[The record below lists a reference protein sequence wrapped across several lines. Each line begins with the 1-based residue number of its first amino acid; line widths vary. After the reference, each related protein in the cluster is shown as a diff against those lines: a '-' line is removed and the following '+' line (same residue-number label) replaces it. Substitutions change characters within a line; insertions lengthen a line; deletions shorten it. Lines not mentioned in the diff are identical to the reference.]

1 METLIRA
8 PNVVKPL
15 KILENACH
23 EFHELTRNAFIL
35 GHARRDA

>member
-35 GHARRDA
+35 GHARRDG